1 MMETRLRHSPRQRVA
16 AIWSQLSSG
25 ILSRGA
31 VSFLFATA
39 GVNVSNFLFHIVI
52 SRLLGPAH
60 YGAVGAILSILSL
73 LTVPVG
79 AAQLAVTQAVI
90 AHTENDESFSL
101 SRLIW
106 RAIVLGVIAEM
117 AFASLTPLIDGFLHI
132 GSPVPLLLVS
142 AWIPLATVGAVLQGS
157 LIGEYRFRAVA
168 FATFVGGGLIRL
180 LFGAA
185 MVAAGFGVSGAIIA
199 TIGAKAFVTF

>member
-1 MMETRLRHSPRQRVA
+1 
-16 AIWSQLSSG
+16 
-25 ILSRGA
+25 
-31 VSFLFATA
+31 
-39 GVNVSNFLFHIVI
+39 
-52 SRLLGPAH
+52 
-60 YGAVGAILSILSL
+60 L

-117 AFASLTPLIDGFLHI
+117 AFASLTPLIDGSCISVHR
-132 GSPVPLLLVS
+132 STSSRERVDS
-142 AWIPLATVGAVLQGS
+142 LATVGAVLQGS

-168 FATFVGGGLIRL
+168 FATFVG
-180 LFGAA
+180 AD
-185 MVAAGFGVSGAIIA
+185 
-199 TIGAKAFVTF
+199 

>member
-60 YGAVGAILSILSL
+60 YEPSV
-73 LTVPVG
+73 
-79 AAQLAVTQAVI
+79 
-90 AHTENDESFSL
+90 
-101 SRLIW
+101 
-106 RAIVLGVIAEM
+106 
-117 AFASLTPLIDGFLHI
+117 
-132 GSPVPLLLVS
+132 
-142 AWIPLATVGAVLQGS
+142 
-157 LIGEYRFRAVA
+157 RF
-168 FATFVGGGLIRL
+168 
-180 LFGAA
+180 
-185 MVAAGFGVSGAIIA
+185 
-199 TIGAKAFVTF
+199 